1 MEGLY
6 KNALKNYIPF
16 LPCSNRMEAD
26 TLLANRISQ
35 KGQYS
40 YIKPTNY
47 EISKTRKT
55 REKA

>member
-1 MEGLY
+1 MEGSGYESEENYLFLE
-6 KNALKNYIPF
+6 KN
-16 LPCSNRMEAD
+16 
-26 TLLANRISQ
+26 
-35 KGQYS
+35 GQYS

>member
-1 MEGLY
+1 
-6 KNALKNYIPF
+6 
-16 LPCSNRMEAD
+16 MEAD

>member
-1 MEGLY
+1 MEGSGY
-6 KNALKNYIPF
+6 ESEENYLF
-16 LPCSNRMEAD
+16 LEKS
-26 TLLANRISQ
+26 
-35 KGQYS
+35 GQYS